1 MIFQYRKKKIEQLK
15 SSFGD
20 FKKEEY
26 NFDLI
31 KLYFK
36 NKKRNSA
43 TTVISDRT
51 CADLDFEE
59 LFMFLDR
66 THSKPGQQYLY
77 NQLRN
82 TQSSHNFEQDEKII
96 SQLINDHSIFEI
108 QYLLSKL
115 KHDDGYYIASLFQEK
130 QPEAPTWFKLARYSP
145 LLVIA
150 SLILFP
156 YIPQFLFVLMGLI
169 VFNLIVHYW
178 NKKNLIHY
186 SASIPQLIKLKEIA
200 KHLYKYHALKA
211 INKELLQ
218 STKVIDSIKNKMLL
232 FQLEA
237 KVQGEFQALF
247 WFIIELYKIL
257 FLLEPIILFSVSKQ
271 LRSKGREIEKIFDFV
286 GKTDALLSI
295 ASLRHGLYSYCQPQ
309 ITTEAEIEAQ
319 EMYHPLI
326 PDCIPNNLS
335 THGRSILLTGSNMS
349 GKTTFIRTVGINI
362 LTGLTINTCFAKE
375 ASFSYFAIE
384 SAIRISDD
392 LLNSKSY
399 YLEEVQ
405 TIHSMIKKSTERYN
419 LFLLDEIFKGT
430 NTIERIA
437 SGKAVLSYL
446 AKNNNLVFVSTHD
459 IELAELLKD
468 EYELYHFCETVDNSS
483 IDFDYQLK
491 KGPLKNRNAIR
502 ILEMNDYPKS
512 IIEDAIAISRDAD
525 MRQVKMMSDL

>member
-1 MIFQYRKKKIEQLK
+1 MIFQHQKKKIEKLK
-15 SSFGD
+15 NSFGNL
-20 FKKEEY
+20 KNEEF

-36 NKKRNSA
+36 NKKSNS
-43 TTVISDRT
+43 TDKTLSDRT
-51 CADLDFEE
+51 CNDLDFDE
-59 LFMFLDR
+59 LFMFTDR
-66 THSKPGQQYLY
+66 TSSKPGQQFLY

-82 TQSSHNFEQDEKII
+82 IPTIHRFEQDEKII
-96 SQLINDHSIFEI
+96 TQLIQEHSIFHI

-115 KHDDGYYIASLFQEK
+115 NNDDAYYIASLFQEK
-130 QPEAPTWFKLARYSP
+130 QPEAPTWFKLARFSP
-145 LLVIA
+145 FLVIA

-156 YIPQFLFVLMGLI
+156 YVPQFLLVLMGLI
-169 VFNLIVHYW
+169 VFNLIIHYW

-186 SASIPQLIKLKEIA
+186 TASIPQLIKLKDCA
-200 KHLYKYHALKA
+200 KQLFKYHALQS
-211 INKELLQ
+211 INKDLLQ
-218 STKVIDSIKNKMLL
+218 STKVIDNIKNKMLL

-247 WFIIELYKIL
+247 WFIIELIKIL

-271 LRSKGREIEKIFDFV
+271 LKSKGSEIEKIFDFV
-286 GKTDALLSI
+286 GKTDVLLSVV
-295 ASLRHGLYSYCQPQ
+295 SLRHGLYSYCLPKISAQ
-309 ITTEAEIEAQ
+309 AEIEIA

-326 PDCIPNNLS
+326 PDCTPNNLS
-335 THGRSILLTGSNMS
+335 THNRSILLTGSNMS
-349 GKTTFIRTVGINI
+349 GKTTFIRSIGINV

-375 ASFSYFAIE
+375 AQFSCFSIE

-405 TIHSMIKKSTERYN
+405 TIHSMIEKSTHGNN

-430 NTIERIA
+430 NTVERIS

-468 EYELYHFCETVDNSS
+468 EYELYHFCEWVDNNS

-491 KGPLKNRNAIR
+491 HGPLKKRNAIR

-512 IIEDAIAISRDAD
+512 IIEEAIAISKEAD
-525 MRQVKMMSDL
+525 IKQLKMMSDI